1 MEIAEVNSSHSQS
14 VQGTELIW
22 SGSIWRM
29 VELGGGAQSRPAAGV
44 GAGCLWENNSQP
56 FVWPGSTQ
64 CRDGVGRMGG
74 EHRVGTGPEGR
85 AGAGGGES
93 LGEC

>member
-1 MEIAEVNSSHSQS
+1 M
-14 VQGTELIW
+14 
-22 SGSIWRM
+22 
-29 VELGGGAQSRPAAGV
+29 ELGGGAQSRPAAGV

-93 LGEC
+93 LENAERHNSVDKRLMNVSQAASAPLCSCSS